1 MRIFYIFVIVFSISF
16 STFGMSGIGFFN
28 RQGCGVCHKETIN
41 TIGPSI
47 KEISEAY
54 KGNKQAL
61 KEYLRGKRPPIVE
74 PEKASLMIKFIKKT
88 KKFSEEELN
97 AIVEYLTSF

>member
-1 MRIFYIFVIVFSISF
+1 MKVFYIFLIIFSISF
-16 STFGMSGIGFFN
+16 SSFGMSGIGFFK

-41 TIGPSI
+41 TIGPSV

-61 KEYLRGKRPPIVE
+61 KEYLQGKRKPIVE
-74 PEKASLMIKFIKKT
+74 PKKSSLMERFIRKT
-88 KKFSEEELN
+88 KNFSEKELN

>member
-1 MRIFYIFVIVFSISF
+1 MRNTVAFLIIFCISF
-16 STFGMSGIGFFN
+16 PSFGMSGIGFFK
-28 RQGCGVCHKETIN
+28 RQGCGVCHKETVN

-54 KGNKQAL
+54 KGNKEAL

-74 PEKASLMIKFIKKT
+74 PAKAKLMEKFIKKT
-88 KKFSEEELN
+88 KNYSEKELN